1 MPPDLARSSL
11 VTLRFSKEFIGDLE
25 KYSGGVGEILNG
37 VHSRE
42 NETARSRD
50 RVEND
55 FGKFCTKGT
64 PNMGKKLEEIRDQE
78 IIPQ

>member
-1 MPPDLARSSL
+1 M
-11 VTLRFSKEFIGDLE
+11 
-25 KYSGGVGEILNG
+25 GEILNG

-42 NETARSRD
+42 NETVRSGD

-55 FGKFCTKGT
+55 FGKVCTKET